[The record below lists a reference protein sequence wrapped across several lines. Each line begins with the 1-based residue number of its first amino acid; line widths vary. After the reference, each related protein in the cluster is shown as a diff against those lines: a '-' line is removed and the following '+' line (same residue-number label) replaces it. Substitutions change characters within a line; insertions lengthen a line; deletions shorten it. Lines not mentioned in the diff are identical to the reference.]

1 MPVKDLEAKNVKGV
15 SCEIEKISSDKE
27 YEHLLQQIMER
38 LQTGLDKVVDEV
50 RRVQLATYWDNGQ
63 YIVE

>member
-1 MPVKDLEAKNVKGV
+1 MPVKDLEAKNVKEV

-27 YEHLLQQIMER
+27 YQHLLQQIMER
-38 LQTGLDKVVDEV
+38 LQAGLDKAVDKV
-50 RRVQLATYWDNGQ
+50 RRAQLATYWDNGQ